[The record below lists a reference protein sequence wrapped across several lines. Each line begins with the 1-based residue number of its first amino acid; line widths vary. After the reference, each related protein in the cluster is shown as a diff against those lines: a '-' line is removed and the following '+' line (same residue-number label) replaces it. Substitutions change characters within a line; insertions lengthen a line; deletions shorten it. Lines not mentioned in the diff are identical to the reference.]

1 MDAGF
6 RIEDRMA
13 KALVVIDVQKG
24 MFDPDY
30 PPYDGE
36 AVVDRIAGLI
46 ARARAAKAPVF
57 FVQHHGDGDHP
68 FQPGKPGYPFHDKL
82 APQPGDDVTVK
93 RKSSAFHDTDFDAKL
108 KRAGVKHLIITGM
121 QSEYCVTSAIRGA
134 YERGYGITLV
144 SDAHA
149 TSDTRVAKGK
159 DIVAIVNDTTQ
170 GSFGGAIPAAKISF

>member
-1 MDAGF
+1 MS
-6 RIEDRMA
+6 

-46 ARARAAKAPVF
+46 AQARQAGVPIF
-57 FVQHHGDGDHP
+57 FVQHHGEGEHP

-82 APQPGDDVTVK
+82 APQPDDDVTVK
-93 RKSSAFHDTDFDAKL
+93 RKSSAFHGTDFDAKL
-108 KRAGVKHLIITGM
+108 KHAGVDHLIVTGM

-144 SDAHA
+144 SDAHS
-149 TSDTRVAKGK
+149 TGDTKVARGE
-159 DIVAIVNDTTQ
+159 DIVAIINDTTR
-170 GSFGGAIPAAKISF
+170 GSFGEAVPAAEIDFG